1 MAIRM
6 RTINEAAKELKAAD
20 PATAVSAW
28 AIRQMVKNG
37 TLPHVPVGTK
47 QLINMDAL
55 ERLLGADE
63 RPLQREKGV

>member
-6 RTINEAAKELKAAD
+6 RTINEAAAELKRED

-28 AIRQMVKNG
+28 TIRQMVKSG
-37 TLPHVPVGTK
+37 KLPHISVGSK

-55 ERLLGADE
+55 ERVLCSDE
-63 RPLQREKGV
+63 RPLQREKGA